1 MRRLILILTVITIF
15 ANACSRQE
23 GSVKFRSDTDSVAYI
38 IGMNIGANLIKMD
51 STINID
57 ALCRGIRDIFESKTM
72 LTSEEA
78 KTYYLQYI
86 NYAIPEKTRA
96 YEEQFLADF
105 AKANRSYA
113 RTKSG
118 ITYTVSEIGDQDL
131 IPSVDRDTLVMRYII
146 RDMEGKELYSSYE
159 RGDSLRTA
167 VGALNKGLRESI
179 KLVGQGGK
187 ISAWLP
193 AATAYGTQGDA
204 QLGIAPNA
212 TLFYEIELI
221 EVDKYSRRRR

>member
-1 MRRLILILTVITIF
+1 MKNLFLLLTVLAIF
-15 ANACSRQE
+15 ATACSRPK
-23 GSVKFRSDTDSVAYI
+23 SSAKLRTDTDSVAYI
-38 IGMNIGANLIKMD
+38 IGMNVGTNLLKMD
-51 STINID
+51 STINVE
-57 ALCRGIRDIFESKTM
+57 ALCKGIRDIFEGKTIF
-72 LTSEEA
+72 TPEEA
-78 KTYYLQYI
+78 KTYYLQYV
-86 NYAIPEKTRA
+86 NYAIPEKVRA

-105 AKANRSYA
+105 AKSNRAYA

-118 ITYTVSEIGDQDL
+118 ITYTVNEIGDQEL

-146 RDMEGKELYSSYE
+146 RDMEGKELFSSYE

-167 VGALNKGLRESI
+167 VGALSKGLQESI

-187 ISAWLP
+187 INAWLP
-193 AATAYGTQGDA
+193 AATAYGAEGNA

-221 EVDKYSRRRR
+221 EVDKYSRNRR

>member
-1 MRRLILILTVITIF
+1 MKNLFLLLTVIAIF
-15 ANACSRQE
+15 ANGCSRE
-23 GSVKFRSDTDSVAYI
+23 KSSVKIRKDTDSVAYI
-38 IGMNIGANLIKMD
+38 IGMNVGANLIKMD
-51 STINID
+51 STINVE
-57 ALCRGIRDIFESKTM
+57 ALCKGIRDIFEGKTM

-78 KTYYLQYI
+78 KTYYLQYV
-86 NYAIPEKTRA
+86 NYAIPEKARA

-105 AKANRSYA
+105 AKSNRAYA

-118 ITYTVSEIGDQDL
+118 ITYTVTEIGDQDL
-131 IPSVDRDTLVMRYII
+131 IPSADRDTLVMRYII
-146 RDMEGKELYSSYE
+146 RDIDGKEIYSSYE

-167 VGALNKGLRESI
+167 VGALNKGLQESI
-179 KLVGQGGK
+179 KLVGEGGK

-193 AATAYGTQGDA
+193 ATTAYGAEGNA

-221 EVDKYSRRRR
+221 KVDKILRKRR